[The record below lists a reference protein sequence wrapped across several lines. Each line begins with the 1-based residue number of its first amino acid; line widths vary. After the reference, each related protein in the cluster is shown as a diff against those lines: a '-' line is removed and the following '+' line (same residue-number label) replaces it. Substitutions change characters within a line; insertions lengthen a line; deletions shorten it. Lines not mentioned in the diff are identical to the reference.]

1 METIK
6 STQTNSAQKQ
16 VLGQAEYI
24 WLDGSNPTQRLRSKT
39 RIVSFAPG
47 AEISPADFP
56 QWSFDGS
63 STYQAVGNDS
73 DLLLEPVN
81 FVADPLRGA
90 GNYLVMCEV
99 LNPDGTAHHTNQ
111 RARLRKVMEAG
122 GAAAEPWVGFEQ
134 EYALIKG
141 SAVLGFPATGF
152 PAPQGPYYCSV
163 GADVAFGRPAV
174 EAHTKACI
182 DAGLMIYGINAEVL
196 PGQWE
201 FQIGYRGIEGESADP
216 LNVSDHLWIARWL
229 LYRIGEDFS
238 VVPSFDAKP
247 VKGDWNGSGKHTNI
261 STKAMRDPR
270 TGMSAIESA
279 IEALS
284 GRHPEHIAVYG
295 DGLADRLTGLHET
308 ASIHE
313 FKHGIANRG
322 ASIRIP
328 QPVALKGYGYIEDRR
343 PAANADPYA
352 VSARILETICLD
364 QTSGCSD
371 AEKDVFFGT
380 EAQSAFA
387 PPQAS
392 DESQVILAGSFA

>member
-1 METIK
+1 MENNKLI
-6 STQTNSAQKQ
+6 QTEDIRAKAF
-16 VLGQAEYI
+16 GQAEYI
-24 WLDGSNPTQRLRSKT
+24 WLDGSTPTQKLRSKT
-39 RIVSFAPG
+39 RVIAFTPG
-47 AEISPADFP
+47 EQPEITDFP

-63 STYQAVGNDS
+63 STYQASGNDS

-99 LNPDGTAHHTNQ
+99 LNPDGTPHQTNQ
-111 RARLRKVMEAG
+111 RAILREAMEAG
-122 GAAAEPWVGFEQ
+122 AAAEEPWVGFEQ
-134 EYALIKG
+134 EYVLIKNT
-141 SAVLGFPATGF
+141 APLGFPATGY

-163 GADVAFGRPAV
+163 GADVAFGRQIV
-174 EAHTKACI
+174 EAHTLACI
-182 DAGLMIYGINAEVL
+182 NAGLMIYGINAEVM

-216 LNVSDHLWIARWL
+216 LNVSDHLWMGRWL
-229 LYRIGEDFS
+229 LYRISEDFG
-238 VVPSFDAKP
+238 VIPSFDAKP
-247 VKGDWNGSGKHTNI
+247 IKGDWNGSGNHTNI
-261 STKAMRDPR
+261 STRSMRDPQ
-270 TGMSAIESA
+270 TGMTAIERA

-284 GRHPEHIAVYG
+284 GKHPEHIAVYG

-313 FKHGIANRG
+313 FKQGVADRG

-352 VSARILETICLD
+352 VSARILETICLAA
-364 QTSGCSD
+364 SD
-371 AEKDVFFGT
+371 ENIDEIEKDVYFSK
-380 EAQSAFA
+380 EA
-387 PPQAS
+387 AS
-392 DESQVILAGSFA
+392 YSQPAAA